1 MFKYIVTAAVA
12 LLATPAFGQQQD
24 ICGDIGQLAQELL
37 TQRYDGVPMSQQIA
51 LINDTVEPGA
61 VYDLIR
67 VVISQAYNEPLDR
80 RARDSHVAAFRNRWE
95 VACYE
100 AKGDMT

>member
-24 ICGDIGQLAQELL
+24 FCGEVGDIAEVTLSK
-37 TQRYDGVPMSQQIA
+37 RYDGVGLSRAISILNGVA
-51 LINDTVEPGA
+51 EPGA
-61 VYDLIR
+61 IRDLIKLIIIDAYKQTLVAGR
-67 VVISQAYNEPLDR
+67 VR
-80 RARDSHVAAFRNRWE
+80 HVASFRNQWE

-100 AKGDMT
+100 AEGAMA

>member
-24 ICGDIGQLAQELL
+24 FCGSLGELAQEFLI
-37 TQRYDGVPMSQQIA
+37 QRYEGVPMSAQVA
-51 LINDTVEPGA
+51 VINESIEPGA
-61 VYDLIR
+61 LRELIR
-67 VVISQAYNEPLDR
+67 VVMAQAYQEPLNKRTRVD
-80 RARDSHVAAFRNRWE
+80 HVAAFRNRWE

-100 AKGDMT
+100 AEADYI

>member
-24 ICGDIGQLAQELL
+24 FCGNVGELAQEFLI
-37 TQRYDGVPMSQQIA
+37 QRYDGVPMSTQVR
-51 LINDTVEPGA
+51 LIDEVVEPGN

-67 VVISQAYNEPLDR
+67 VVMLQAYQEPLNR
-80 RARDSHVAAFRNRWE
+80 RTRVDHVAAFRNRWE

-100 AKGDMT
+100 LEGKMA

>member
-24 ICGDIGQLAQELL
+24 FCGGVGDVAEMILSK
-37 TQRYDGVPMSQQIA
+37 RYDGLSMSRSVAVLNGSSQ
-51 LINDTVEPGA
+51 PGA
-61 VYDLIR
+61 TRDLVKSIILDAYKQTLVANR
-67 VVISQAYNEPLDR
+67 VR
-80 RARDSHVAAFRNRWE
+80 HVASFRNQWE

-100 AKGDMT
+100 AEGSMT

>member
-24 ICGDIGQLAQELL
+24 FCGSLGELAQEFLI
-37 TQRYDGVPMSQQIA
+37 QRYEGVPMSAQVA
-51 LINDTVEPGA
+51 VINESVEPGA
-61 VYDLIR
+61 LRELIR
-67 VVISQAYNEPLDR
+67 VVMAQAYQEPLSR
-80 RARDSHVAAFRNRWE
+80 RTRVDHVAAFRNRWE

-100 AKGDMT
+100 AEGAMA